1 MKKFEIIIKPE
12 KLERLKKI
20 LNKKKFGGL
29 TVLNAMGCGIQ
40 KGDDEDDRDFG
51 IKVGTINLLPKIMAV
66 VVLND
71 DDVEDVLAG
80 IHEEISTGN
89 IGDGKVFVYD
99 VVDAMRIRTGGRGAK
114 VI

>member
-1 MKKFEIIIKPE
+1 MKKLEIIIKPE

-29 TVLNAMGCGIQ
+29 TILNVMGCGIQ
-40 KGDDEDDRDFG
+40 KGDDDADRDFG

-71 DDVEDVLAG
+71 GDVEDVLVD

-99 VVDAMRIRTGGRGAK
+99 VADVMRIRTGSRGTRA
-114 VI
+114 I